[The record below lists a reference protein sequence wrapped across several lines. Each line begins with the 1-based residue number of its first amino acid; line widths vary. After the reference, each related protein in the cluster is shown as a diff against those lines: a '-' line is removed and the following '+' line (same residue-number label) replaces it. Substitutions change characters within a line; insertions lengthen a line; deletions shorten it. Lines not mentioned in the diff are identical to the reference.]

1 MHQQLLIQGEPLH
14 YVEAGTGSP
23 VVLLH
28 GSLCDYRYWRW
39 QLKSLS
45 ASHRVIV
52 PSLPG
57 YWPALDLHNFKTPV
71 QAERLQNLL
80 NTLLDGEPYHL
91 LGHSRG
97 AQVALQMAL
106 THPLD
111 LRSLMLADPGYFY
124 SVDRTEPTLFNQV
137 LTQLEQG
144 HTDEALALFIDT
156 VNGPSTWRQMVS
168 WFKTMVR
175 DNAPTL
181 RKQVQDSADLRLDI
195 KQLALSCPALLIS
208 GQHSPER
215 YKRSIETLKKQL
227 PHAYEITISQ
237 AAHGMNLAN
246 PNAFNQSLLRFL
258 AATDRNQ
265 ARSNK

>member
-1 MHQQLLIQGEPLH
+1 MHQQLLIQGEPLY
-14 YVEAGTGSP
+14 YVEVGTGSP

-57 YWPALDLHNFKTPV
+57 YWPALDLHNFKTSV
-71 QAERLQNLL
+71 QAERLQSLL
-80 NTLLDGEPYHL
+80 DTLLGGGPYHL

-106 THPLD
+106 TRPRA
-111 LRSLMLADPGYFY
+111 LRSFILADPGYFY
-124 SVDRTEPTLFNQV
+124 SLDRAEPELFNQV
-137 LTQLEQG
+137 LAQLEQG

-181 RKQVQDSADLRLDI
+181 QRQAHDSAELHLDI
-195 KQLALSCPALLIS
+195 EQLTLPCPALLIS
-208 GQHSPER
+208 GQYSPER